1 ASTSRPESSAMAGR
15 PVWRQALRALMRA
28 FSTKVGAVSS
38 ASVTL
43 NSDCGTTRMPSSAS
57 TAATSRVLPA
67 LLLAN
72 TTSSIGLVLQ
82 HLALDFQQLG
92 NALAGQFRH
101 AVELVQPESVAFGG
115 ALELDEGAGVV
126 HHHVHVGLGFG
137 VFLIVQ
143 VQHRLAAIN
152 ADRDCGDLAMQRR
165 IGNQALPF
173 QVAHGIPQRDEAASN
188 SGGAGA
194 AVGLQHVAIDDDAPL
209 AQRLQIDGGAQRAT
223 D

>member
-1 ASTSRPESSAMAGR
+1 
-15 PVWRQALRALMRA
+15 
-28 FSTKVGAVSS
+28 
-38 ASVTL
+38 
-43 NSDCGTTRMPSSAS
+43 CGTTRMPSSAS

-137 VFLIVQ
+137 VLLIVQ
-143 VQHRLAAIN
+143 VQHRPAAIN
-152 ADRDCGDLAMQRR
+152 ADRDCSGPAMTRR
-165 IGNQALPF
+165 VRTQALPSK
-173 QVAHGIPQRDEAASN
+173 EAAGSP
-188 SGGAGA
+188 ARE
-194 AVGLQHVAIDDDAPL
+194 Q
-209 AQRLQIDGGAQRAT
+209 
-223 D
+223 